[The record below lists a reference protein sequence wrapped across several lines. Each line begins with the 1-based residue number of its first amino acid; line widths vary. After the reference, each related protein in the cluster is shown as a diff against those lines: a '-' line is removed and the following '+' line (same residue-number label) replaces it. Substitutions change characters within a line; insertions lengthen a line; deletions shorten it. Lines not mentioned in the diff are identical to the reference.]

1 MICVATMGMFAQKTA
16 LVTGGSRGIGAAT
29 CRALARHGAFVYI
42 NYHSRE
48 ADAERVLASIR
59 EEGGDGLTMRASVSD
74 EADVAQMFATIRQRG
89 RLDMLINNAGLL
101 RDAYLGMMSLQ
112 DWQAVIDTNLTGLYL
127 CSRAAIR
134 MMMGKRYG
142 RIVNVS
148 STSGLTG
155 TAGQCNYATTK
166 AGIIAFTKSLA
177 WESSPHQIRVNAVV
191 PGAVDTEMFSAI
203 PQKERQ
209 AILQQVPLK
218 RAGTAEE
225 IAEVIVF
232 LLSDAASYIQGQ
244 TIVVDGGLS
253 R

>member
-1 MICVATMGMFAQKTA
+1 MFAQKTA

-42 NYHSRE
+42 NYFSRE
-48 ADAERVLASIR
+48 AEAERVLASIR
-59 EEGGDGLTMRASVSD
+59 EEGGDGVALRASVRD
-74 EADVAQMFATIRQRG
+74 ETDVAQMFAAIRQRSG
-89 RLDMLINNAGLL
+89 RLDLLINNAGLL

-112 DWQAVIDTNLTGLYL
+112 DWQTVIDTNLTGLYL

-177 WESSPHQIRVNAVV
+177 WESSPHRIRVNAVV
-191 PGAVDTEMFSAI
+191 PGAVDTEMFSSV

-209 AILQQVPLK
+209 AIIEQIPLK
-218 RAGTAEE
+218 RPGTPEE

>member
-1 MICVATMGMFAQKTA
+1 MTMGMFAQKTA

-29 CRALARHGAFVYI
+29 CRTLARHGAFVYI
-42 NYHSRE
+42 NYNSRE
-48 ADAERVLASIR
+48 AEAESVLAAIR
-59 EEGGDGLTMRASVSD
+59 EEGGDGVTVRASVRE
-74 EADVAQMFATIRQRG
+74 EADVAQMFAGIRQRHG
-89 RLDMLINNAGLL
+89 RLDMLINNAGLM
-101 RDAYLGMMSLQ
+101 RDAYLGMMSMQ

-134 MMMGKRYG
+134 MMMGKRSG

-148 STSGLTG
+148 STSGLMG
-155 TAGQCNYATTK
+155 NAGQCNYATTK

-177 WESSPHQIRVNAVV
+177 WEASPHQIRVNAIV
-191 PGAVDTEMFSAI
+191 PGAIDTEMFGSV

-209 AILQQVPLK
+209 ALLQQIPLK
-218 RAGTAEE
+218 RPGAPEE
-225 IAEVIVF
+225 IAEVIAF

>member
-1 MICVATMGMFAQKTA
+1 
-16 LVTGGSRGIGAAT
+16 
-29 CRALARHGAFVYI
+29 
-42 NYHSRE
+42 
-48 ADAERVLASIR
+48 
-59 EEGGDGLTMRASVSD
+59 
-74 EADVAQMFATIRQRG
+74 
-89 RLDMLINNAGLL
+89 MLINNAGLM
-101 RDAYLGMMSLQ
+101 RDAYLGMMSMQ
-112 DWQAVIDTNLTGLYL
+112 DWQVVMDTNLTGLYL

-148 STSGLTG
+148 STSGITG
-155 TAGQCNYATTK
+155 NAGQCNYATTK

-177 WESSPHQIRVNAVV
+177 WEASPHQIRVNADCSWR
-191 PGAVDTEMFSAI
+191 GVDTEMFGSI

-209 AILQQVPLK
+209 AILQQIPLK
-218 RAGTAEE
+218 RAGAPEE
-225 IAEVIVF
+225 IAEVISF